1 MSSYHDDVDSPGY
14 NDTNLGVNFAR
25 ETREEKEMRKIELRI
40 SHANKEI
47 ATLQADNASLLARD
61 LEAEND
67 SLMALARFGR
77 WALDRRSQGELT
89 DLSKAIELGLL
100 VEVIATEPCGDE
112 CSCNTWSTFPIECLQ
127 LTDKAKVLDK

>member
-1 MSSYHDDVDSPGY
+1 MSGYHDDVDSPGY

-47 ATLQADNASLLARD
+47 ATLQAENASLLALAMLGLWVLNTRD
-61 LEAEND
+61 DGDCAD
-67 SLMALARFGR
+67 
-77 WALDRRSQGELT
+77 LDGE
-89 DLSKAIELGLL
+89 DIQNKAIQLGLIA
-100 VEVIATEPCGDE
+100 EVDAIEPCGDGCRCLAE
-112 CSCNTWSTFPIECLQ
+112 LGLSEFPTPCLQ